1 MGDVNRTPGP
11 WEVAEGHAGW
21 LVVGDVK
28 ATSHV
33 VIAEVPDEDE
43 ARLIAS
49 VPDLVEAL
57 QCARNFINGMPL
69 NNDRSDALSVIDAAL
84 SKAGV

>member
-1 MGDVNRTPGP
+1 MTTKHTAGP

-33 VIAEVPDEDE
+33 VIADVPDEDD
-43 ARLIAS
+43 AHLIAAA
-49 VPDLVEAL
+49 PTMIEAL
-57 QCARNFINGMPL
+57 KDAGKRLRGAGMLGGEDDP
-69 NNDRSDALSVIDAAL
+69 VVAAIA
-84 SKAGV
+84 KAIKDPS